1 MAEAIAKHI
10 AKNRGFE
17 GEIISA
23 GVFAVPGDKASVNAA
38 TAMEEMNLD
47 LSCHISQPLTYEL
60 LEKSDLVLTMT
71 GSHKLSILSN
81 YPSMKDKVFTLMEYI
96 GENKEVSDPFGGDI
110 ATYRRTAKQLKEA
123 IEKLFIKIMES

>member
-1 MAEAIAKHI
+1 MAEAIAKDI

-23 GVFAVPGDKASVNAA
+23 GIYAIPGDKASMNAVK
-38 TAMEEMNLD
+38 AMEEMNLD
-47 LSCHISQPLTYEL
+47 LSCHRAQYITYEL
-60 LEKSDLVLTMT
+60 LESSDLVLTMT
-71 GSHKLSILSN
+71 EAHRFSILSK
-81 YPSMKDKVFTLMEYI
+81 YPSMKDKVFTLMECI

-110 ATYRRTAKQLKEA
+110 ATYRSTAKQLKEA